1 MTQDDID
8 DSRKVAIN
16 LLHLTREAL
25 NKSVR
30 PDVASSTAPSD
41 SSHVLSANLYPEYFH
56 LCSLTHGAPRQAM
69 G

>member
-1 MTQDDID
+1 MTQDDLD

-16 LLHLTREAL
+16 LLRHTNETL

-41 SSHVLSANLYPEYFH
+41 SCHVLPADPYPEYFYV
-56 LCSLTHGAPRQAM
+56 CSLTHGAPRQAM